1 MTLTYASLASGTG
14 GLDLAVEAV
23 LDAELIWHAEFA
35 TSAAIIHERYWPNI
49 NNLHDVTTADWSGLE
64 RPDILCGGYP
74 CQPFSSAGERKG
86 FNDPRNLWPYF
97 QNAIR
102 ILRPQ
107 LVILENV
114 AAHLS
119 LGFGRV
125 LGDLAD
131 LWYDAEWG
139 VFRASEVGAP
149 HPRARVFI
157 VAYTPGTR
165 CEGRLQRAETPRRNI
180 APNGD
185 SFPWR
190 KFEPAIRRW
199 ESIRGEHAPTPLDS
213 RGLDPT
219 FVEWLMGFPIGWT
232 EGIARTARLKG
243 LGNAVLPPQGESA
256 IRVLLDRITRHS
268 SVELVELRKELRGS

>member
-1 MTLTYASLASGTG
+1 MSSLTYASLASGIG
-14 GLDLAVEAV
+14 GLDLAVEKV

-35 TSAAIIHERYWPNI
+35 KSPAIIHERYWPSI
-49 NNLHDVTTADWSGLE
+49 NNLQDITTADWSGLE

-74 CQPFSSAGERKG
+74 CQPFSSAGQRKG
-86 FNDPRNLWPYF
+86 FDDSRNLWPYF

-107 LVILENV
+107 LIILENV

-131 LWYDAEWG
+131 LRYDAEWG
-139 VFRASEVGAP
+139 VFPASEIGAP
-149 HPRARVFI
+149 HRRARVFI
-157 VAYTPGTR
+157 IAYTPGTR
-165 CEGRLQRAETPRRNI
+165 CERWERSSAWSRGNI
-180 APNGD
+180 APNGN
-185 SFPWR
+185 SFPWQ

-199 ESIRGEHAPTPLDS
+199 ESIRGENAPTPLDS
-213 RGLDPT
+213 RGLDPK
-219 FVEWLMGFPIGWT
+219 FVEWMMGFSIGWT

-243 LGNAVLPPQGESA
+243 LGNAVVPQQGTFAIES
-256 IRVLLDRITRHS
+256 LLKRIKE
-268 SVELVELRKELRGS
+268 VKDELT